1 MTEEKDERK
10 NQTKVKKKKGRCKNF
25 DRSIDK
31 ILKKS
36 KDTWRRDVS
45 TVKR

>member
-1 MTEEKDERK
+1 MKEKLNK
-10 NQTKVKKKKGRCKNF
+10 SKKKKGRCKNF

>member
-1 MTEEKDERK
+1 MKEKPNK
-10 NQTKVKKKKGRCKNF
+10 SKKKKKGRCKNF